1 MAKKEDSTYQS
12 ICKLIDALCNR
23 NAICNR
29 NLQQSIKGDE
39 LGVSEF
45 TRTWFRSKQQ
55 AYADERAEFIENVTL
70 RNIMK
75 KLNESLVSELDSTDL
90 LIGHSYFMGKTE
102 ADICNI
108 MNRNIIPLLY
118 EYFYDNSKKV
128 KALVE
133 TVTNG
138 LGVAIKKEAM
148 GRIKLEK
155 QD

>member
-1 MAKKEDSTYQS
+1 MNSADKS
-12 ICKLIDALCNR
+12 ISLIDTALR
-23 NAICNR
+23 RRFDFVEVIP
-29 NLQQSIKGDE
+29 
-39 LGVSEF
+39 
-45 TRTWFRSKQQ
+45 
-55 AYADERAEFIENVTL
+55 RAEFIENVTL

>member
-1 MAKKEDSTYQS
+1 
-12 ICKLIDALCNR
+12 
-23 NAICNR
+23 
-29 NLQQSIKGDE
+29 
-39 LGVSEF
+39 
-45 TRTWFRSKQQ
+45 
-55 AYADERAEFIENVTL
+55 
-70 RNIMK
+70 
-75 KLNESLVSELDSTDL
+75 
-90 LIGHSYFMGKTE
+90 
-102 ADICNI
+102 
-108 MNRNIIPLLY
+108 LLY

>member
-1 MAKKEDSTYQS
+1 MNNT
-12 ICKLIDALCNR
+12 
-23 NAICNR
+23 
-29 NLQQSIKGDE
+29 
-39 LGVSEF
+39 
-45 TRTWFRSKQQ
+45 
-55 AYADERAEFIENVTL
+55 EFIENATL

>member
-1 MAKKEDSTYQS
+1 MNSADKS
-12 ICKLIDALCNR
+12 ISLIDTALR
-23 NAICNR
+23 RRFDFVEVIP
-29 NLQQSIKGDE
+29 
-39 LGVSEF
+39 
-45 TRTWFRSKQQ
+45 
-55 AYADERAEFIENVTL
+55 RAEFIENATL